1 MFPIILTVHSWLR
14 WVILLVALL
23 ALGKHIAG
31 LVRGSAYDALSARLL
46 TAFSGLMDLQALI
59 GLITLIAGWQA
70 FSAAGFP
77 LTQMEHLGAML
88 LAAIVAHLPARWKE
102 RPAAVRYRNGLLV
115 VIAALV
121 LIVLGISVLVGNR
134 WVLRGL

>member
-1 MFPIILTVHSWLR
+1 MFPIVLTVHSWLR

-23 ALGKHIAG
+23 ALAKHIAG

-59 GLITLIAGWQA
+59 GLVTLIVGWRA

-77 LTQMEHLGAML
+77 MNQVEHLSTML

-102 RPAAVRYRNGLLV
+102 RPDTVRYRNGLIV

-121 LIVLGISVLVGNR
+121 LIVLGVSVLVGNR